1 MTAGH
6 ASAPSTPGDHRP
18 RVALVTGSSR
28 GLGRATALELAARG
42 HVVAVHYLRSQ
53 GPAAEVVA
61 EIEAAGG
68 SAAAF
73 GADVAEAD
81 DCVRLLTE
89 VGEALGPVEVLVNNA
104 GITRDTLAMRMKDDD
119 WQAVLDTNLSGAF
132 RLARGVLR
140 GMLKAR
146 WGRIV
151 NVASVVALM
160 GNPGQANYVASKA
173 GLIGLSKSLAREVSG
188 RGVTVNAVAPGFIES
203 DMTDAL
209 SEDLKRSYLAQIP
222 AGRFGSAGDVAKA
235 VAFLAS
241 DDAAYV
247 TGQTLTVDGGLVMS

>member
-1 MTAGH
+1 VSRQTA
-6 ASAPSTPGDHRP
+6 SDDAPA

-42 HVVAVHYLRSQ
+42 YVVGVHYVR
-53 GPAAEVVA
+53 GEAPALDTVA
-61 EIEAAGG
+61 RIEAAGG
-68 SAAAF
+68 RAAAF
-73 GADVAEAD
+73 GADVAQPAD
-81 DCVRLLTE
+81 CTRLLAEATE
-89 VGEALGPVEVLVNNA
+89 RLGRIDVLVNNA

-119 WQAVLDTNLSGAF
+119 WQAVLDTNLSGSF

-160 GNPGQANYVASKA
+160 GNAGQANYVASKA
-173 GLIGLSKSLAREVSG
+173 GLIGLTKSLAREVSG
-188 RGVTVNAVAPGFIES
+188 RGVTVNAVAPGFIAS
-203 DMTDAL
+203 DMTAEL
-209 SEDLKRSYLAQIP
+209 SEELRERYLGQIP
-222 AGRFGSAGDVAKA
+222 AGRFGQPEDVAKA

-247 TGQTLTVDGGLVMS
+247 TGQTLTVDGGLVMQ

>member
-1 MTAGH
+1 MSETRTGALAG
-6 ASAPSTPGDHRP
+6 AAG

-42 HVVAVHYLRSQ
+42 HVVGVHYLRSA

-68 SAAAF
+68 RAGAF
-73 GADVAEAD
+73 AADVADPAA
-81 DCVRLLTE
+81 CSSLLEQVTE
-89 VGEALGPVEVLVNNA
+89 RLGPIGVLVNNA
-104 GITRDTLAMRMKDDD
+104 GIARDTLAMRMKDDD
-119 WQAVLDTNLSGAF
+119 WQAVIDTNLSGAF

-151 NVASVVALM
+151 NVSSVVALM

-173 GLIGLSKSLAREVSG
+173 GLIGLTKALALEVSG
-188 RGVTVNAVAPGFIES
+188 RGVTVNAVAPGFITS
-203 DMTDAL
+203 DMTAGL
-209 SEDLKRSYLAQIP
+209 SDELRVSYLAQIP
-222 AGRFGSAGDVAKA
+222 AGRFGEAGDVAKV

-241 DDAAYV
+241 DDAAYM
-247 TGQTLTVDGGLVMS
+247 TGQTLSVDGGLVMS

>member
-1 MTAGH
+1 MSDGANDAG
-6 ASAPSTPGDHRP
+6 TG

-42 HVVAVHYLRSQ
+42 HTVAVHYVRSE

-61 EIEAAGG
+61 AIEAAGG

-73 GADVAEAD
+73 GADVALAE
-81 DCVRLLTE
+81 DCGRLLDAVQE
-89 VGEALGPVEVLVNNA
+89 RFGRVEVLVNNA
-104 GITRDTLAMRMKDDD
+104 GITRDTLAMRMKDED
-119 WQAVLDTNLSGAF
+119 WQAVIDTNLTGAF
-132 RLARGVLR
+132 RLARNVLR

-151 NVASVVALM
+151 NVSSVVALM

-173 GLIGLSKSLAREVSG
+173 GLIGLTKALAREVSG
-188 RGVTVNAVAPGFIES
+188 RGVTVNAIAPGFIES
-203 DMTDAL
+203 DMTAELTDERRNA
-209 SEDLKRSYLAQIP
+209 YLGQIP
-222 AGRFGSAGDVAKA
+222 AGRFGAPEDVAKA
-235 VAFLAS
+235 IAFLAS

-247 TGQTLTVDGGLVMS
+247 TGQTLNVDGGLVMP

>member
-1 MTAGH
+1 MTDA
-6 ASAPSTPGDHRP
+6 APTPG

-42 HVVAVHYLRSQ
+42 HRVAVHYVRSE

-61 EIEAAGG
+61 AIAAAGG
-68 SAAAF
+68 EAAAF
-73 GADVAEAD
+73 GADVARAE
-81 DCVRLLTE
+81 DCRRLLDE
-89 VGEALGPVEVLVNNA
+89 VQERLGRIEVLVNNA
-104 GITRDTLAMRMKDDD
+104 GITRDTLAMRMKDED
-119 WQAVLDTNLSGAF
+119 WQAVIDTNLTGAF

-160 GNPGQANYVASKA
+160 GNAGQANYVASKA
-173 GLIGLSKSLAREVSG
+173 GLIGLTKSLAREVSG
-188 RGVTVNAVAPGFIES
+188 RGVTVNAVAPGFIAS
-203 DMTDAL
+203 DMTAGL
-209 SEDLKRSYLAQIP
+209 SEALRDAYLQQIP
-222 AGRFGSAGDVAKA
+222 AGRFGEPEDVAKA
-235 VAFLAS
+235 VAYLAS

-247 TGQTLTVDGGLVMS
+247 TGQTLSVDGGLVMP

>member
-1 MTAGH
+1 MSDATD
-6 ASAPSTPGDHRP
+6 APTRI
-18 RVALVTGSSR
+18 ALVTGSSR

-42 HVVAVHYLRSQ
+42 HVVAVHYVRSEA
-53 GPAAEVVA
+53 PAAEVVA

-68 SAAAF
+68 RAAAF
-73 GADVAEAD
+73 GADVADAAA
-81 DCVRLLTE
+81 CTRLLDE
-89 VGEALGPVEVLVNNA
+89 VQERLGRIEVLVNNA

-151 NVASVVALM
+151 NVASVVALV
-160 GNPGQANYVASKA
+160 GNAGQANYVASKA
-173 GLIGLSKSLAREVSG
+173 GLIGLTKSLAREVSG
-188 RGVTVNAVAPGFIES
+188 RGVTVNAVAPGFIAS
-203 DMTDAL
+203 DMTEGLAAEL
-209 SEDLKRSYLAQIP
+209 RERYLGQIP
-222 AGRFGSAGDVAKA
+222 AGRFGAPEDVARA

-247 TGQTLTVDGGLVMS
+247 TGQTLAVDGGMSMQ